1 MFIISATRMN
11 YNLLQL
17 YGCNVIIVYTTV
29 EKSEQAENIAQILLT
44 ERLVACANM
53 WPIHS
58 MYTFNG
64 KLVKSAEIGV
74 YLKTGIDR
82 QDAVY
87 NRLVEL
93 HPYECPAIIT
103 MKIDQAHL
111 PFVHWA
117 HEQTGS

>member
-1 MFIISATRMN
+1 MN

-29 EKSEQAENIAQILLT
+29 EKPEQAENIAQILL
-44 ERLVACANM
+44 
-53 WPIHS
+53 
-58 MYTFNG
+58 
-64 KLVKSAEIGV
+64 AEIGV
-74 YLKTGIDR
+74 YLKTGVNR

-87 NRLVEL
+87 NRLIEL

-111 PFVHWA
+111 PFVYWV